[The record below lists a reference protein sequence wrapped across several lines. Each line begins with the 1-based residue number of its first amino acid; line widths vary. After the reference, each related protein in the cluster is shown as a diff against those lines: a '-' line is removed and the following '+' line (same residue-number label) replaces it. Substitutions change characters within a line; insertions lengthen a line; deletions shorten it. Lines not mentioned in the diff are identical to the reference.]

1 MDLDLFAEYFTTHAT
16 LTALVYDN
24 RCLGASDGLPRGEI
38 IPHLQQSDLQDAIT
52 FAQSL
57 EEVDSEKIAIWGTS
71 YSGGH
76 VLQVG
81 AVDRRVKAVLAQGF
95 LVSGLETF
103 KRMTR
108 ATELVQLEKIFAAD
122 RAARMKGE
130 EPATIPVVSSDPAVP
145 ASIPD
150 PAAFDYMMGRHQNAP
165 SWCNQVTIKRL
176 SFLNHTLNRKVS
188 TQGCHSIRGLLYH
201 LLRPPPCF

>member
-16 LTALVYDN
+16 ITALVYDN

-38 IPHLQQSDLQDAIT
+38 IPYLQQSDLQDAIT
-52 FAQSL
+52 FGQSL

-81 AVDRRVKAVLAQGF
+81 ALDRRVKAVLAQGF

-108 ATELVQLEKIFAAD
+108 ASELLELEKIFAAD
-122 RAARMKGE
+122 RAARMSGE
-130 EPATIPVVSSDPAVP
+130 EPAIIQVVSGDPAVP

-150 PAAFDYMMGRHQNAP
+150 PVAFDYFMGRHQQAP
-165 SWCNQVTIKRL
+165 SWSNRVTIKRL
-176 SFLNHTLNRKVS
+176 SFLKHTLNIIAS
-188 TQGCHSIRGLLYH
+188 TRECHSIRGLLYP
-201 LLRPPPCF
+201 LLRRLLCF